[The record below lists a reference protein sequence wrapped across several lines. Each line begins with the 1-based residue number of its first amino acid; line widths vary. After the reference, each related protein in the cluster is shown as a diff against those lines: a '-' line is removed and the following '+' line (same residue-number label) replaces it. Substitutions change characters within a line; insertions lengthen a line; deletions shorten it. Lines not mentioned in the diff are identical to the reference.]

1 MSFEINDTIL
11 SQYGVSER
19 IKRLLRGFDE
29 LIKPDADIELFYNNV
44 FNILTAQGAGLDIW
58 GVIIGIGRNIQVKS
72 SAPDNTYLGF
82 KGSGQD
88 VFNSSPFY
96 NTSAGTETVTL
107 ADNAYRELLLIKQS
121 ANISRTDIASL
132 ENLLERLYSGR
143 GNFYILETGP
153 MKLRYV
159 FEFYLKP
166 FEESLALRRDL
177 PPKPAGVTYEI
188 YQIKPKQ
195 TFGFNGA
202 NMNTFNHGV
211 FDPKGI
217 QATYTNA
224 NKTF

>member
-1 MSFEINDTIL
+1 MSFEIDDTIL
-11 SQYGVSER
+11 SQYGASER
-19 IKRLLRGFDE
+19 IKKLLRGFNE

-121 ANISRTDIASL
+121 ANISRTDAASL
-132 ENLLERLYSGR
+132 TSLLERLYSGR
-143 GNFYILETGP
+143 GEFYVIEVGI
-153 MKLRYV
+153 MKLRYI
-159 FEFYLKP
+159 FDFYLEP
-166 FEESLALRRDL
+166 FEEALAARRDL

-188 YQIKPKQ
+188 LQVKTSE
-195 TFGFNGA
+195 TFGFEGSG
-202 NMNTFNHGV
+202 MQPFNQGIFSPYGV
-211 FDPKGI
+211 QD
-217 QATYTNA
+217 TYIY
-224 NKTF
+224 